1 MTLARI
7 AVAATFFLALGH
19 SALADTI
26 WLDTGVKIEGVV
38 TKRDDGLY
46 SIKADNRV
54 LVYRAEEVVAIEKNE
69 RTGALNMEEVQARWA
84 EQDAA
89 LVAATGLNAEQ
100 RRAIEALLAELQ
112 QDDPSVR
119 VKARDKLVGMQQQMD
134 VFRYLEFLYPE
145 ASHLLAPP
153 LIEVLAIIDAAR
165 AKPLITGALT
175 HSFYGIRVHAIELLA
190 RMGDT
195 TAVPQI
201 ARGLVD
207 HNHEV
212 RIAAAVALGTLGA
225 RNATLPL
232 IENLKHADLRVSNS
246 AREALKMVWGLDA
259 TQSPETVQDWES
271 LWEQSGSGVANK
283 IALADLQ
290 PLIAPEEEF
299 QNE

>member
-1 MTLARI
+1 MTLART
-7 AVAATFFLALGH
+7 AVAAAFLLTLGTG
-19 SALADTI
+19 AVADTI
-26 WLDTGVKIEGVV
+26 WLDTGVKIDGVV

-46 SIKADNRV
+46 NVKADNRV
-54 LVYRAEEVVAIEKNE
+54 LVYRAEEVVAIEENDL
-69 RTGALNMEEVQARWA
+69 TGALNMDEVQARWA

-89 LVAATGLNAEQ
+89 LVAATGLNADQ
-100 RRAIEALLAELQ
+100 RRAVEALLTELQ
-112 QDDPSVR
+112 QDDLSVR
-119 VKARDKLVGMQQQMD
+119 MKARDKLVGMQQQMD

-153 LIEVLAIIDAAR
+153 LIEVLAMIDAAR
-165 AKPLITGALT
+165 AKPLIAGALT
-175 HSFYGIRVHAIELLA
+175 HSFFGIRVQAIEVLA
-190 RMGDT
+190 RIGDT

-207 HNHEV
+207 HNHDV
-212 RIAAAVALGTLGA
+212 RIAAAVSLAALGA
-225 RNATLPL
+225 RNATPPL

-246 AREALKMVWGLDA
+246 AREALKTVWNLDA

-271 LWEQSGSGVANK
+271 LWEQSGSGVADK
-283 IALADLQ
+283 IAVADLQ